1 MAVTELLSR
10 RRFVQSAGAAAGA
23 SMLRISSAS
32 LVAITQAAC
41 TAHADGARLV
51 TLAVEEARDFT
62 AIAARLIPTT
72 DTPGATE
79 AGVIHFYD
87 RAWGDE
93 LAWAL
98 EDMRSLLQALNEA
111 SGARFATLSADQQD
125 ENLRAHEED
134 GRFALLCQVTKFGFF
149 AMAKHGG
156 NEGHVSWDIVGFKGH
171 QGAWAPPFGYYDAR
185 YREERD
191 NDE

>member
-1 MAVTELLSR
+1 MAVTDEMSR
-10 RRFVQSAGAAAGA
+10 RQFVLSAGAAAGA
-23 SMLRISSAS
+23 SLLRTSAAS
-32 LVAITQAAC
+32 IAAIAQAAC
-41 TAHADGARLV
+41 TARDEGASFSTLSDLEAADFA
-51 TLAVEEARDFT
+51 

>member
-1 MAVTELLSR
+1 MAVTDEMSR
-10 RRFVQSAGAAAGA
+10 RQFVLSAGAAAGA
-23 SMLRISSAS
+23 SLLRTSAAS
-32 LVAITQAAC
+32 IAAIAQAAC
-41 TAHADGARLV
+41 TARDEGAGFSTLSDVEAADFA
-51 TLAVEEARDFT
+51 

-98 EDMRSLLQALNEA
+98 EDMRSLLQTLNEA
-111 SGARFATLSADQQD
+111 SGARFATLSVDQQD
-125 ENLRAHEED
+125 ENLRTHEED

-156 NEGHVSWDIVGFKGH
+156 NESHVSWDIVGFKGH

>member
-1 MAVTELLSR
+1 MAVTDEMSR
-10 RRFVQSAGAAAGA
+10 RQFVLSSGAAAGA
-23 SMLRISSAS
+23 SLLRTSAAS
-32 LVAITQAAC
+32 IAAIAQAAC
-41 TAHADGARLV
+41 TARDEGAGFSTLSDVEAADFA
-51 TLAVEEARDFT
+51 